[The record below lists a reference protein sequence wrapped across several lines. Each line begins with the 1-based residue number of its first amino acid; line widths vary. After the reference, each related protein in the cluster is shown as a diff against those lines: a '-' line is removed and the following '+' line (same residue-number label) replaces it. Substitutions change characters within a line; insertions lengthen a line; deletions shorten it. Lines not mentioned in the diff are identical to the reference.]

1 MMGRQGSIQRQL
13 FYHKV
18 NLDKRIRNDHALRK
32 VEALIDFNF
41 IYNEVANK
49 YGTKGNVSIPPP
61 IILKMM
67 FLLIFYNIRSE
78 REMMTTIPE
87 RLDWL
92 WFLGY
97 DLDDEIPNHSVLS
110 KARSRWGVEAFQS
123 FFERIVRQC
132 VEAGLVDGGK
142 LFMDSSLIQ
151 ADASNNSVVNTDSL
165 KRYLK
170 KGYQV
175 LESRLDDPVDVSKS
189 GDINKKHISTTD
201 PDASVT
207 RHGNGL
213 PSLQYQ
219 VHRGVDGKH
228 EVITATKV
236 TPGAVHEAH
245 YLEALITTHEKN
257 TGKTPEIAVADSK
270 YGTIDNYLA
279 CHDRGIKA
287 HIPSLGATQEDT
299 GRKKGIY
306 SKEAFTYDAARDVF
320 ICPAGNELRKRK
332 LIPHRNHYEYIASSQ
347 KCTTCHLRPNCSR
360 SKSGRTVKRHVRQ
373 ESLDRMLQ
381 GASSR
386 DSQKDITTRQHLMER
401 SFARSTRYGFKR
413 ARWRRKWRMEIQEYL
428 TAAIQN
434 ISILLRYVKAP
445 ASGVMRIRKGT
456 HDEMGLSDLIGNIFA
471 NMMTFRFKHFLPLRF
486 KMFSLKM
493 T

>member
-1 MMGRQGSIQRQL
+1 MMGRQGNIQRQL

-18 NLDKRIRNDHALRK
+18 NLDKRIRQDHILRK
-32 VEALIDFNF
+32 VDAHINFDFV
-41 IYNEVANK
+41 YNEVATK
-49 YGTKGNVSIPPP
+49 YGANGNVSVPPP
-61 IILKMM
+61 VTLKMM
-67 FLLIFYNIRSE
+67 FLLIFYNVRSE
-78 REMMTTIPE
+78 REMMNTIPE

-97 DLDDEIPNHSVLS
+97 DLDDEIPNHSILS

-132 VEAGLVDGGK
+132 VEAGLVDGSK

-151 ADASNNSVVNTDSL
+151 ADASNNSVVKMDSL
-165 KRYLK
+165 KRYLR
-170 KGYQV
+170 KGYQI
-175 LESRLDDPVDVSKS
+175 LESRLDDAVDESKS
-189 GDINKKHISTTD
+189 GNINKKHISTTD

-219 VHRGVDGKH
+219 VHRGVDSQH

-236 TPGAVHEAH
+236 TPGEVHEAH
-245 YLEALITTHEKN
+245 CLEALITTHEEN

-287 HIPSLGATQEDT
+287 HIPSLESTQENT

-306 SKEAFTYDAARDVF
+306 PKEAFTYDAARDVF

-332 LIPHRNHYEYIASSQ
+332 LIAHRNHYEYIAASRI
-347 KCTTCHLRPNCSR
+347 CRTCHLRAECSR

-373 ESLDRMLQ
+373 EELDRMLQ

-386 DSQKDITTRQHLMER
+386 DSQKDIKTRQHLMER

-413 ARWRRKWRMEIQEYL
+413 ARWRRDWRVEIQEYL

-434 ISILLRYVKAP
+434 ISILLRYAKEP

-456 HDEMGLSDLIGNIFA
+456 HYETGLSDLIGNIFA
-471 NMMTFRFKHFLPLRF
+471 NMMAFRSKNFWPLGF